1 MSSVSALLGDSY
13 AKHPLRDKFLKW
25 QCLVRQI
32 MRREPL
38 GKPTNSVMPEVFLGN
53 KSESI
58 GSIVTIMNK
67 IPMYSVIPEM
77 LHMSR
82 KTFDVAQRLSL
93 ALQYFSAT
101 YYQKPSQFSEILTAT
116 FQSRLQGANLITRAS
131 TCSLV
136 FEAYAQRFELECT
149 VEDFSDKN
157 PLFISTLAHNLLFNP
172 DFPADMRVLG
182 IAPDWNAT
190 RSSP

>member
-1 MSSVSALLGDSY
+1 MSSVSVLLGDSY
-13 AKHPLRDKFLKW
+13 AKYRLKDKFLKW

-32 MRREPL
+32 MMREHL

-53 KSESI
+53 KSENI
-58 GSIVTIMNK
+58 GTIITIMNK
-67 IPMYSVIPEM
+67 LPMYSVIPEM

-82 KTFDVAQRLSL
+82 KTFDVAQRRSQ

-116 FQSRLQGANLITRAS
+116 FQSRSQGANLITRAS

-149 VEDFSDKN
+149 VEDLSDKN
-157 PLFISTLAHNLLFNP
+157 PLFISTLAHNRLFNP
-172 DFPADMRVLG
+172 DLPADTRVLG
-182 IAPDWNAT
+182 VAPDWNAS